1 MLTATGRFILMT
13 DQKLHWENIY
23 KTKSSKNVSW
33 YAPHLEKSLQ
43 LILGLNLSKDA
54 EVIDV
59 GGGASTLPDDL
70 LAARFKNITVLDISS
85 EAIKVSKDRLGNK
98 SNLIHWIEADV
109 TQAALKENHYDLW
122 HDRAVFH
129 FLINSDDRQKY
140 VHNLNRALKS
150 GGYALI
156 ATFGPNGPLKCSG
169 LEIVRYSPESLQK
182 EMGEAFKLEKH
193 FTEIH
198 KTPFDTT
205 QEFLYCLFRKR

>member
-1 MLTATGRFILMT
+1 MSDPKI
-13 DQKLHWENIY
+13 HWENIY
-23 KTKSSKNVSW
+23 KTKSSKDVSW

-43 LILGLNLSKDA
+43 LIFGLNLSKDA

-70 LAARFKNITVLDISS
+70 LAKGYRNISVLDISS
-85 EAIKVSKDRLGNK
+85 EAIKVSKDRLGNQ

-129 FLINSDDRQKY
+129 FLTRSDDRQKY
-140 VHNLNRALKS
+140 VHNLNKALKP
-150 GGYALI
+150 GGYVLL

-169 LEIVRYSPESLQK
+169 LEIVRYSSESLRG
-182 EMGEAFKLEKH
+182 EMGEKFKLEKY

-198 KTPFDTT
+198 KTPFNTT
-205 QEFLYCLFRKR
+205 QEFLYCLFRKK